1 MSEESHIEPDKF
13 ICQFCGK
20 QFNRPCNLSA
30 HSKTCVKNPNRISL
44 HKRKEG
50 GWICSVCGLI
60 FQTRA
65 EHNTH
70 KSIYHKNNKGY
81 FSKFHPKKVYKCS
94 FCNKEWETTLEGCTK
109 HEKYCKENPN
119 RCKAPSHPISEDVRK
134 QISSSL
140 KMAHSEGRA
149 HNIGESRWNNE
160 HSYPEKW
167 FISVL
172 ENEFNMIENIDYK
185 TEFPFYKYSLD
196 FAWPDKKIC
205 IEIDG
210 EQHQRFQ
217 DQIRRDLEKDS
228 LLKNNGWIEIRK
240 SWKDIFN
247 NPKLF
252 IEEVKSVLK

>member
-1 MSEESHIEPDKF
+1 MCEENEF
-13 ICQFCGK
+13 LVCEFCGK
-20 QFNRPCNLSA
+20 TFSRPCGFA
-30 HSKTCVKNPNRISL
+30 IHCRACKQNPNRKPLS
-44 HKRKEG
+44 
-50 GWICSVCGLI
+50 
-60 FQTRA
+60 
-65 EHNTH
+65 
-70 KSIYHKNNKGY
+70 NNKGHRQSKIGGWTCIICN
-81 FSKFHPKKVYKCS
+81 SKFMTRKDLYLHRDEVHPERKGIAW
-94 FCNKEWETTLEGCTK
+94 NKGLTKYTNERVRQCGETYHNNVINGTII
-109 HEKYCKENPN
+109 
-119 RCKAPSHPISEDVRK
+119 PSQLGKPISNEVKDK
-134 QISSSL
+134 ISSSL
-140 KMAHSEGRA
+140 KIAHSEGRA

-172 ENEFNMIENIDYK
+172 ENEFGMIENVDYK

-217 DQIRRDLEKDS
+217 DQIRRDSEKDD
-228 LLKNNGWIEIRK
+228 LLKNDGWFEIRK

-252 IEEVKSVLK
+252 IEEVRSILGK